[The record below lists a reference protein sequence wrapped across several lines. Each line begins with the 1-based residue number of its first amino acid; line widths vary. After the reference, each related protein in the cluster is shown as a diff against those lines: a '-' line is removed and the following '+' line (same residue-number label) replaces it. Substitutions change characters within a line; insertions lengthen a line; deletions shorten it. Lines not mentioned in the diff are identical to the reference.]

1 MLALLRWLFIVLLIY
16 YIIKIIA
23 RIFFPILF
31 KKMVNNAQQRM
42 KDQQQRHQQNQ
53 HTSETKVGETII
65 DKKPKQSGTD
75 KNVGEY
81 IDYEEVD

>member
-1 MLALLRWLFIVLLIY
+1 MLGLLRWLFIVLLIY
-16 YIIKIIA
+16 YIIKVIG

-31 KKMVNNAQQRM
+31 KKMVSRAEQRM
-42 KDQQQRHQQNQ
+42 KDQHQKHYQN
-53 HTSETKVGETII
+53 TSDAKVGETVI
-65 DKKPKQSGTD
+65 DKKPKTSQTD